1 MTAALALFALLV
13 VPQQPVPQQ
22 PVPEQLQRP
31 GSNHPLSKDATG
43 IRWALPFTAA
53 RAAAEKRKRLLL
65 IKPVAFG
72 TTRDGGW

>member
-13 VPQQPVPQQ
+13 VPQEPQQ
-22 PVPEQLQRP
+22 P
-31 GSNHPLSKDATG
+31 GSDHPLSKDATG

-53 RAAAEKRKRLLL
+53 RAVAQERQRLLL

-72 TTRDGGW
+72 TSRDGGW